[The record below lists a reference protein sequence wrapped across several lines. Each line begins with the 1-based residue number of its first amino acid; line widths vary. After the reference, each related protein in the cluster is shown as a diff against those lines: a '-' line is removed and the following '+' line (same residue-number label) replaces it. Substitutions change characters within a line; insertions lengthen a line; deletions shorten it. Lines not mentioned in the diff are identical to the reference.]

1 MPEPLVVSIP
11 HSLGKEE
18 AIRRLKAG
26 IGRVLDGVP
35 LVKIDEQTWIG
46 NEMTFKVRALGQVA
60 SGTID
65 VSEDTVRLAVTLP
78 LLLRK
83 FAAGVQGA
91 ISQGAQRLLEKK

>member
-1 MPEPLVVSIP
+1 MAEPLVVSIP

-18 AIRRLKAG
+18 AIHRLKAG

-46 NEMTFKVRALGQVA
+46 DEMTFKVRALGQVA

-65 VSEDTVRLAVTLP
+65 VAEDTVRLAVTLP

-83 FAAGVQGA
+83 FAARVQGA